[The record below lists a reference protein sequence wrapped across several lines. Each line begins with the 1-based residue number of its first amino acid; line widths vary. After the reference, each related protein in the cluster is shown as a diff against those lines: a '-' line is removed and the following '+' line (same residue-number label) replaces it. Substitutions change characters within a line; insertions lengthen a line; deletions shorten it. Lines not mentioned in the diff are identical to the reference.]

1 MEISSKYDGL
11 SVDQLWDII
20 DERFV
25 NAQVEDTFF
34 DTREIIKRDFKADL
48 PAKGRFY
55 QALFVCCSCSKQ
67 NENIDFVEFY

>member
-20 DERFV
+20 DERFD
-25 NAQVEDTFF
+25 NAQAEDTFF
-34 DTREIIKRDFKADL
+34 DTREIIKRDFKVDL

-55 QALFVCCSCSKQ
+55 KALFVYCSCSKQ
-67 NENIDFVEFY
+67 NRNIT